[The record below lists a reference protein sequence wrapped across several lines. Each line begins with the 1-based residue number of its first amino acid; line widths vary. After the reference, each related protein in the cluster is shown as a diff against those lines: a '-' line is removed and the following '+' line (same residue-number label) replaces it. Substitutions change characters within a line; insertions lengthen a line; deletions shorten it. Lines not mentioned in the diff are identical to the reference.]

1 MSEEAPTTPV
11 VEPSTPT
18 APAPETP
25 AAPASEPAQ
34 TSMSGQ
40 TAQAPATASAESA
53 NNYFTNEQLTE
64 LQNFVHNNG
73 DWEKAWPRIKNA
85 ISRPPQ
91 TAQPVTQPEAPQAPS
106 AQQMA
111 QTPVQNPQAPQNG
124 SQGFRVGSISME
136 EMAAMQYFDG
146 LAADPKYA
154 NIADEIRS
162 GAVLKGLKDFNINPL
177 ENGRINDG
185 DVRKYLDLYA
195 ATKPAKP
202 TSSEPANSMAMADDL
217 SNIKEVTSLDEANRI
232 QLDNIRRRAAG
243 QPENGL
249 EEKAKAYLKAR
260 YSEMAKNGR

>member
-1 MSEEAPTTPV
+1 MADETTPV
-11 VEPSTPT
+11 
-18 APAPETP
+18 APTP
-25 AAPASEPAQ
+25 AAPAPEASVATPEPTNPA
-34 TSMSGQ
+34 TE
-40 TAQAPATASAESA
+40 APAPVAPEIGAEQVA
-53 NNYFTNEQLTE
+53 KYLGTDVETFEKFNT
-64 LQNFVHNNG
+64 FVKNNG
-73 DWEKAWPRIKNA
+73 QFDGAFKRMKDI
-85 ISRPPQ
+85 ISNPQ
-91 TAQPVTQPEAPQAPS
+91 AQPVTQPEAPQAPF

-111 QTPVQNPQAPQNG
+111 QQPYQQPQAPQNA
-124 SQGFRVGSISME
+124 SHDFRAGSISME

-217 SNIKEVTSLDEANRI
+217 SNIKEVTTMDEANRI
-232 QLDNIRRRAAG
+232 ELENIRRRAAG
-243 QPENGL
+243 QPDHPL
-249 EEKAKAYLKAR
+249 FAKSREFVRQHYANL
-260 YSEMAKNGR
+260 AKNGR

>member
-25 AAPASEPAQ
+25 VAPASEP
-34 TSMSGQ
+34 
-40 TAQAPATASAESA
+40 TAQAPATAPAESA

-85 ISRPPQ
+85 ISRPQQP
-91 TAQPVTQPEAPQAPS
+91 AQPVAQPEAPQATS
-106 AQQMA
+106 APQMA
-111 QTPVQNPQAPQNG
+111 QTSVQGPEASQNG
-124 SQGFRVGSISME
+124 SQSFRAGSISME

-154 NIADEIRS
+154 NIADEIKS

-177 ENGRINDG
+177 ENGRINDA
-185 DVRKYLDLYA
+185 DVRKYLDLYS

-202 TSSEPANSMAMADDL
+202 TTVEPANTAAMADDL
-217 SNIKEVTSLDEANRI
+217 SNIKEVTTMDEANRI
-232 QLDNIRRRAAG
+232 QLDNIKRRAAG

-249 EEKAKAYLKAR
+249 EEKAKAFLKS
-260 YSEMAKNGR
+260 YYEKLAKR

>member
-18 APAPETP
+18 TPAPETS
-25 AAPASEPAQ
+25 AAPASEPA
-34 TSMSGQ
+34 Q

-53 NNYFTNEQLTE
+53 NNYFNNDQLAE
-64 LQNFVHNNG
+64 MQRFMESNG
-73 DWEKAWPRIKNA
+73 GFDVAFKKMKTA
-85 ISRPPQ
+85 ISRPQ
-91 TAQPVTQPEAPQAPS
+91 ELQQSVTSPEAPQATS

-111 QTPVQNPQAPQNG
+111 QAPVQAPQAPQNG
-124 SQGFRVGSISME
+124 SQSVRAGSISME

-217 SNIKEVTSLDEANRI
+217 SNIKEVTTMDEANRI
-232 QLDNIRRRAAG
+232 ELENIRRRAAG
-243 QPENGL
+243 QPDHPMY
-249 EEKAKAYLKAR
+249 AKAREFVKAF
-260 YSEMAKNGR
+260 YQNQAKKGR

>member
-18 APAPETP
+18 TPAPETSV
-25 AAPASEPAQ
+25 APVSEQP
-34 TSMSGQ
+34 
-40 TAQAPATASAESA
+40 AQAPATAPAESA

-85 ISRPPQ
+85 ISRPQQPV
-91 TAQPVTQPEAPQAPS
+91 QPVTQPEAPQAPS
-106 AQQMA
+106 AQQMVQ
-111 QTPVQNPQAPQNG
+111 QTIQNPQAPQNA
-124 SQGFRVGSISME
+124 SQDFRAGSISME
-136 EMAAMQYFDG
+136 EMAAMQYFDS

>member
-25 AAPASEPAQ
+25 AAPASEP
-34 TSMSGQ
+34 
-40 TAQAPATASAESA
+40 TAQAPATAPAESA

-85 ISRPPQ
+85 ISRPQQPV
-91 TAQPVTQPEAPQAPS
+91 QPVTQPEAPQAPS
-106 AQQMA
+106 ASQMA
-111 QTPVQNPQAPQNG
+111 QTPVQAPEAPQNG
-124 SQGFRVGSISME
+124 SQSFRAGSISME

-146 LAADPKYA
+146 LANDPKYA
-154 NIADEIRS
+154 NIADEIKS
-162 GAVLKGLKDFNINPL
+162 GAVLKGLKSFNINPL
-177 ENGRINDG
+177 ENGRINDA

-202 TSSEPANSMAMADDL
+202 TTIEPANTMAMADDL
-217 SNIKEVTSLDEANRI
+217 SNIKEVTTLDEANRI
-232 QLDNIRRRAAG
+232 QLDNIKRRAAG

-249 EEKAKAYLKAR
+249 EEKAKAFLKSHYEKLGKR
-260 YSEMAKNGR
+260 

>member
-18 APAPETP
+18 TSAPETP
-25 AAPASEPAQ
+25 AAPASEPAAQ
-34 TSMSGQ
+34 T
-40 TAQAPATASAESA
+40 PATAPAESA
-53 NNYFTNEQLTE
+53 NNYFNNDQLAE
-64 LQNFVHNNG
+64 MQRFMESNG
-73 DWEKAWPRIKNA
+73 GFDVAFKKMKTA
-85 ISRPPQ
+85 ISRPQ
-91 TAQPVTQPEAPQAPS
+91 ELQQPVTQPEAPQAPS
-106 AQQMA
+106 AQQMV
-111 QTPVQNPQAPQNG
+111 QQSIQNPEAPQNG
-124 SQGFRVGSISME
+124 SQDFRAGSISME
-136 EMAAMQYFDG
+136 EMAAMQYFDS

-217 SNIKEVTSLDEANRI
+217 SNIKEVTTMDEANRI
-232 QLDNIRRRAAG
+232 ELENIRRRAAG
-243 QPENGL
+243 QPDHPM
-249 EEKAKAYLKAR
+249 YVKAR
-260 YSEMAKNGR
+260 EFVKAHYANLAKKGR